1 MVVSYGI
8 CKDAREQNPPFV
20 PLCQRGKER
29 DFLCSRYAEQTVR
42 RADEGERRKNKIRF
56 IALLFAVLALA
67 SVISEEIRAAEKS
80 AKLPPVRIG
89 YVSRSI
95 LDMPFIIARDRG
107 YFREEG
113 LEPELIF
120 MKAAQT
126 IPAMLAGGIDF
137 GTATGTAVAAAVSAV
152 DVRVIFALTDKPS
165 FDLLA
170 HSSIATLQQ
179 MRGKKLGITA
189 FGALAE
195 ILARQIFLA
204 NKIPPE
210 QITFLPLGTSDVLY
224 VALKAGTI
232 DATMLQI
239 PQTFLAQDEGY
250 RKLAAGAD
258 FYRAV
263 QGGLTTTK
271 VTVNERPELVTKM
284 IRVTQRALRLIRVDK
299 KYAVEFIKGPYLDLG
314 KDRDRF
320 AERIYEAALQ
330 YYVASGAVDEKLQ
343 REMITVAAQ
352 RIKPKELPPPDRV
365 FDFSFALRV
374 ADSIK

>member
-1 MVVSYGI
+1 M
-8 CKDAREQNPPFV
+8 
-20 PLCQRGKER
+20 
-29 DFLCSRYAEQTVR
+29 
-42 RADEGERRKNKIRF
+42 KNRTRLILASLIF
-56 IALLFAVLALA
+56 LALFLPRREEA
-67 SVISEEIRAAEKS
+67 SSAEKS
-80 AKLPPVRIG
+80 AKLAPVRIG

-137 GTATGTAVAAAVSAV
+137 GTATGTAVAAAVSGV
-152 DVRVIFALTDKPS
+152 DVRVVFALTDKPS

-170 HSSIATLQQ
+170 APNIATVQQ

-195 ILARQIFLA
+195 ILARQIFIA
-204 NKIPPE
+204 QKIPPE
-210 QITFLPLGTSDVLY
+210 QVTFLPLGTSDVLY
-224 VALKAGTI
+224 IALKAGTI

-239 PQTFLAQDEGY
+239 PQTFLAQDEGF

-271 VTVNERPELVTKM
+271 ATINERPELVTKM
-284 IRVTQRALRLIRVDK
+284 IRATQRSLRLIRNER
-299 KYAVEFIKGPYLDLG
+299 KYAIEFIKGPYLDLG

-320 AERIYEAALQ
+320 GDRIYDAALH
-330 YYVASGAVDEKLQ
+330 YYLQTGAVDEKLQ
-343 REMITVAAQ
+343 REMISVAAQ
-352 RIKPKELPPPDRV
+352 RIKPKDLAPPERV

-374 ADSIK
+374 ADSFK

>member
-1 MVVSYGI
+1 LTALSFSPQLLQ
-8 CKDAREQNPPFV
+8 A
-20 PLCQRGKER
+20 
-29 DFLCSRYAEQTVR
+29 
-42 RADEGERRKNKIRF
+42 AD
-56 IALLFAVLALA
+56 
-67 SVISEEIRAAEKS
+67 KS
-80 AKLPPVRIG
+80 AKLDPVRIG

-126 IPAMLAGGIDF
+126 IPAMLAGGIDV
-137 GTATGTAVAAAVSAV
+137 GTATGTAVAAAVSNV

-170 HSSIATLQQ
+170 HPSITTLQQ

-195 ILARQIFLA
+195 ILARNIFIA
-204 NKIPPE
+204 NKILPE
-210 QITFLPLGTSDVLY
+210 QVTFLPLGTSDVLY
-224 VALKAGTI
+224 IALKTGTI

-239 PQTFLAQDEGY
+239 PQTFLAQDEGF

-271 VTVNERPELVTKM
+271 ATINERPELVTKM
-284 IRVTQRALRLIRVDK
+284 IRVTQRSLRLIRADRK
-299 KYAVEFIKGPYLDLG
+299 FAVEFIKGPYLDLG
-314 KDRDRF
+314 KDRERF
-320 AERIYEAALQ
+320 AERIYDAAVQ
-330 YYVASGAVDEKLQ
+330 YYLQSGAVDEKVQ
-343 REMITVAAQ
+343 REMIAVAAQ
-352 RIKPKELPPPDRV
+352 RIKPKELAPPERV
-365 FDFSFALRV
+365 FDFSFAQKIS
-374 ADSIK
+374 DSLK